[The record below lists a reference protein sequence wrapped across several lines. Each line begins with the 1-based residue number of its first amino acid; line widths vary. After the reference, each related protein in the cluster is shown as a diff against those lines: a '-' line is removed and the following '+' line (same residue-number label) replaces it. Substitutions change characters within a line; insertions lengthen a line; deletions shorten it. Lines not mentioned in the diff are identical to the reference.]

1 LCFLRSSLA
10 LVQIALTVP
19 AHGGHAVMLVAKPKR
34 MSKSTDPTNGVDTYP
49 DSSSARVNN
58 QRRSVPVDPISKTTT
73 PLPIGSISLSS
84 HVTRSVALHRHRRT
98 NREPTKNYLAPKNPV
113 ESISSRLSSA
123 SQRSIE
129 AGSHQGVKVKSPECG
144 EKAFAFARS
153 GNLAQI
159 RTCHTASGRARARA
173 LLEELPDLISSTTAT
188 CPSAMM

>member
-1 LCFLRSSLA
+1 LI
-10 LVQIALTVP
+10 QIALTVP
-19 AHGGHAVMLVAKPKR
+19 AHGGHAVMLVAKAKR
-34 MSKSTDPTNGVDTYP
+34 MSKSTDPANGVDTYP

-73 PLPIGSISLSS
+73 PLPIGSILLSS
-84 HVTRSVALHRHRRT
+84 QVTRSIALHRHSQTDRANTLHPETRSSSSH
-98 NREPTKNYLAPKNPV
+98 L
-113 ESISSRLSSA
+113 IS

-173 LLEELPDLISSTTAT
+173 LLEELPDLIS
-188 CPSAMM
+188 

>member
-1 LCFLRSSLA
+1 
-10 LVQIALTVP
+10 
-19 AHGGHAVMLVAKPKR
+19 MLVAKPKR

-123 SQRSIE
+123 SQRGIE
-129 AGSHQGVKVKSPECG
+129 AEPPRSEG
-144 EKAFAFARS
+144 EVPRMWGESVAFARS